1 MTALFGIH
9 PETMVLPLMFLGI
22 GFLFAAIIA
31 VALSPAIHR
40 RAERLTRRR
49 LQDHIPQSVQEL
61 RAEKDHLRAE
71 HAMAA
76 RNLTLGME
84 KLHEKAAL
92 QSAELGRKTEEA
104 NRLKIALEKKDAAL
118 AALEQRAAGIDD
130 GSADLRADLAAA
142 QFEANAGRL
151 ALREAE
157 QAIMTLQAEIADLT
171 AAVESRSRL
180 IDRQQHDI
188 MALTAQID
196 RISKAPA
203 GIPAPVVA
211 QAAMKVQETMQP
223 VMQAALPVA
232 PAPLKTAPANPVANP
247 ISSPMRA
254 ASTVSFESRL
264 AAIRDDKPLRDVRPQ
279 ALAKRAV
286 TIEPAPQ
293 IAQAPAAKPQLTKSQ
308 FLNSLIAKPEIAKE
322 IVKAAQASVEKPAPK
337 PQAPAARADAEPA
350 RVSTDIRYDEP
361 LTTADLLELGKAML
375 RQSSKDGLPHKTH

>member
-22 GFLFAAIIA
+22 GFLFAAVIA

-49 LQDHIPQSVQEL
+49 LQDHIPQNVQEL

-84 KLHEKAAL
+84 RLHEKAAL

-203 GIPAPVVA
+203 GIPAPIIA
-211 QAAMKVQETMQP
+211 QAAMKMKETAQP
-223 VMQAALPVA
+223 VMQAQA
-232 PAPLKTAPANPVANP
+232 PAPHVREMPAAIPAKP
-247 ISSPMRA
+247 AGI
-254 ASTVSFESRL
+254 VSFESRL

-279 ALAKRAV
+279 AVAKRAV

-337 PQAPAARADAEPA
+337 PQAPATRTGAEPA

-375 RQSSKDGLPHKTH
+375 RQPAKDGLPHKTH